1 MAYADDAVRAK
12 LSALN
17 ETQDSIVSVAQ
28 WIIFHRFVRFAPQH
42 VRTPQLTLIPRR
54 HADRT
59 AELWLER
66 LKDSNPPKKLNL
78 IYLANGT

>member
-28 WIIFHRFVRFAPQH
+28 WIIFHRFVRFAPRH
-42 VRTPQLTLIPRR
+42 VRT
-54 HADRT
+54 
-59 AELWLER
+59 
-66 LKDSNPPKKLNL
+66 S
-78 IYLANGT
+78 

>member
-28 WIIFHRFVRFAPQH
+28 WIIFHRFVCFAPPN
-42 VRTPQLTLIPRR
+42 VP
-54 HADRT
+54 
-59 AELWLER
+59 
-66 LKDSNPPKKLNL
+66 
-78 IYLANGT
+78 